1 MNEFW
6 NSDLTEKSWK
16 VLCELKRKYN
26 FIVIGGW
33 AAYLLSKQQK
43 SKDIDIVVDI
53 NELQKLKK
61 ENLSKNDKLK
71 KYEIKTGEIDIDIYT
86 DYYSKLTIPPE
97 DLKNFISN
105 IEGFNVVIPEVLI
118 ILKQGAELDRGNS
131 LKGQKDKL
139 DIIAILLFCDINFKK
154 YKEIITKYSLDN
166 YTERLIFILRDF
178 NDYSLFNMTPKE
190 FKSRKLKLLNEI
202 KKI

>member
-6 NSDLTEKSWK
+6 NSDLTEKSWE
-16 VLCELKRKYN
+16 VLCGLKRKYK

-33 AAYLLSKQQK
+33 AAYLLSRQQK

-105 IEGFNVVIPEVLI
+105 IEGFNVVIPEVLL

-178 NDYSLFNMTPKE
+178 NDYSLFNLTPKE

>member
-6 NSDLTEKSWK
+6 NSDLTEKSWEI
-16 VLCELKRKYN
+16 LCELKRKYK

-33 AAYLLSKQQK
+33 ATYLLSKQQK

-71 KYEIKTGEIDIDIYT
+71 KYEIKTSGIDIDIYA
-86 DYYSKLTIPPE
+86 DYYSKLTIPSE
-97 DLKNFISN
+97 DLKNFTLN
-105 IEGFNVVIPEVLI
+105 IEGFNVVIPEALL

-139 DIIAILLFCDINFKK
+139 DIIAILLFCDFNFKE
-154 YKEIITKYSLDN
+154 YKRIITKYSLDN
-166 YTERLIFILRDF
+166 YIERLMFILRNF
-178 NDYSLFNMTPKE
+178 NDYSFFNLTPKE
-190 FKSRKLKLLNEI
+190 FKSKKIELLNKI
-202 KKI
+202 KGI